1 MHDDATAHFPSRRVV
16 SSRAERGSHRV
27 TRAIPPGTG
36 RGALSEIYGVGPRIT
51 HIDRAIIRNY
61 FQDRGISLPPE
72 RRRHARQ
79 PTLPARLSPQ
89 VSQNALP
96 RDLERKLSQ
105 LPEDC
110 ERVLVGRDVLLVDS
124 KTRSVVD
131 ILHHAGTPGV

>member
-1 MHDDATAHFPSRRVV
+1 MHDDAAAHFPSRRTP
-16 SSRAERGSHRV
+16 SSRADRGSHRAP
-27 TRAIPPGTG
+27 RAIAHGVRRGPP
-36 RGALSEIYGVGPRIT
+36 SEIYGVGPRIT

-61 FQDRGISLPPE
+61 FQERGMSLPPE

-79 PTLPARLSPQ
+79 PTLPACLSSQ

-96 RDLERKLSQ
+96 LELERKLSQ

-110 ERVLVGRDVLLVDS
+110 QRVLVGRDVLLVDS

-131 ILHHAGTPGV
+131 ILHHAGTPGL